1 MDNNTTPEIK
11 KFEQIEDEIEDEI
24 EETIEKLRGIIDK
37 LEHIDFDKLQEEYEE
52 EQDITI
58 AKDSIEQYILDIGSA
73 IEALEERGLC
83 L

>member
-11 KFEQIEDEIEDEI
+11 KFEQIEDEIEEI
-24 EETIEKLRGIIDK
+24 IEKLRGIIDK
-37 LEHIDFDKLQEEYEE
+37 LEHIDSDKLQEEYEE
-52 EQDITI
+52 ERDTTI
-58 AKDSIEQYILDIGSA
+58 AEDSIEQYILDIGSA